1 MRYMTLD
8 ALEKHVFAR
17 SRQKRVVAVAEAAE
31 THVLEA
37 VRDAVNK
44 GLVSALLYGKGHDVA
59 EKLRELGEHPDD
71 YTIIHTDTAEQS
83 AFEAGI
89 AASEGRAD
97 FILKG
102 IIPTGILLKNL
113 FRKETGFR
121 TGKLISHMN
130 IVQVPGYHK
139 LLALCD
145 AAINVRPT
153 LEQKYHI
160 LCNAVEILHRMDIDN
175 PKVAVLASSETVS
188 DKMPETQ
195 DGAALKA
202 MNTSGEISGCIV
214 EGPISYDL
222 AVCSEAANIKGYVSP
237 VAGDADLLVC
247 PDIVSANVL
256 IKCLRHSANALTA
269 GIVVGG
275 RVPVVLNS
283 RAASAADKYRTM
295 VLAASASFRDK
306 ADHQNA

>member
-1 MRYMTLD
+1 MQYATME
-8 ALEKHVFAR
+8 ALEEHVF
-17 SRQKRVVAVAEAAE
+17 SRTKGQKKVVAVVEAVE
-31 THVLEA
+31 DHVLGA
-37 VRDAVNK
+37 VRDAMAK
-44 GLVSALLYGKGHDVA
+44 GLVSAMLYGRQQTMVEQLQAMGENPGH
-59 EKLRELGEHPDD
+59 
-71 YTIIHTDTAEQS
+71 YTLIHTETPEQS
-83 AFEAGI
+83 ALLAGI
-89 AASEGRAD
+89 ATHEGRAD

-102 IIPTGILLKNL
+102 LIPTGVLLKNL
-113 FRKETGFR
+113 FREETGFR
-121 TGKLISHMN
+121 VGKLISHMN
-130 IVQVPGYHK
+130 IVQIPTYHK

-153 LEQKYHI
+153 LEQKGHI
-160 LCNAVEILHRMDIDN
+160 LRNAVTTLHRMGMET

-188 DKMPETQ
+188 EKMPETQ
-195 DGAALKA
+195 DAAALKA
-202 MNTSGEISGCIV
+202 MNEAGEIPGCLV

-222 AVCSEAANIKGYVSP
+222 AVCRESAAIKGYESP

-295 VLAASASFRDK
+295 VLAASASL
-306 ADHQNA
+306 